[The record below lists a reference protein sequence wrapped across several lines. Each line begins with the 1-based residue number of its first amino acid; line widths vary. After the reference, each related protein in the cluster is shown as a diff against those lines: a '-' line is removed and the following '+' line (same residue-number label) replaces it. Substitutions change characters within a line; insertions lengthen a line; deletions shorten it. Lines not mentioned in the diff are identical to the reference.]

1 MEDEMNKSEIS
12 NSLLTVFQQS
22 KQAASNSQHS
32 EYYTVRKEFK
42 AFVLKEDGRHIVFVF
57 APEVPIFSL
66 KEIAQQTANQLSNLR
81 L

>member
-1 MEDEMNKSEIS
+1 MTHLFI
-12 NSLLTVFQQS
+12 L
-22 KQAASNSQHS
+22 
-32 EYYTVRKEFK
+32 

>member
-42 AFVLKEDGRHIVFVF
+42 GNRKTNFRILNKI
-57 APEVPIFSL
+57 L
-66 KEIAQQTANQLSNLR
+66 
-81 L
+81 